1 MFLYLCQVNVEIR
14 NLITLNLP
22 YSFYLIAALR
32 LVSNLE
38 GATYVVYGA
47 DIVNRT
53 EKVLQ
58 VLQFG
63 EGDTSKNCIQNN
75 WYLWK
80 CCWRKWLWS
89 DDFFKMRSNVVFW
102 CNIFGDIEN
111 VHNIQ
116 ALQLR
121 NFHGIFLLGY
131 TAFRWWAF
139 TPSTPASQSTRW

>member
-75 WYLWK
+75 
-80 CCWRKWLWS
+80 
-89 DDFFKMRSNVVFW
+89 
-102 CNIFGDIEN
+102 
-111 VHNIQ
+111 
-116 ALQLR
+116 
-121 NFHGIFLLGY
+121 
-131 TAFRWWAF
+131 
-139 TPSTPASQSTRW
+139 